1 MEKVNGSPLLT
12 WIRNRIKKN
21 KNCII
26 IINGATGSG
35 KTYGALELCCEVAEM
50 FKTNFTVKD
59 NMDFN
64 FAGLLE
70 KTMLK
75 KNDKPGTPFLF
86 EEVGAVGGGAASREW
101 QGQANRFFFS
111 FMQTTRHRNQVLI
124 MTCPHFS
131 FLERGA
137 RSLVHMQI
145 ETDGI
150 DFDKKVAYFRCYR
163 VQVNSRTG
171 NFYFKYLR
179 VNQNGNRYRFKRM
192 GLSMPPK
199 DITYEYE
206 LLKTKYTGNL
216 NKIILDKAKD
226 KKKVQKKRENG
237 AVDLLAL
244 EKLLESGLTNKQIA
258 KAFFCTDRTV
268 RNYKNKLKTAQNLP
282 NIAPV
287 PGFEGLERK
296 RAPI

>member
-101 QGQANRFFFS
+101 QGKANRFFFS

-124 MTCPHFS
+124 MTCPHFK
-131 FLERGA
+131 FLDLGA
-137 RSLVHMQI
+137 RSLVHIQMI
-145 ETDGI
+145 TTSI
-150 DFDKKVAYFRCYR
+150 DFEKKIAYFKCHRI
-163 VQVNSRTG
+163 QVNSTNG
-171 NFYFKYLR
+171 KFYFKYLR
-179 VNQNGNRYRFKRM
+179 VNQNGNRYKYGRI

-199 DITYEYE
+199 DITREYE
-206 LLKTKYTGNL
+206 LLKTKYTGDL
-216 NKIILDKAKD
+216 NEMILNDAKNAEKRKIVK
-226 KKKVQKKRENG
+226 EEG
-237 AVDLLAL
+237 AIDLLAL
-244 EKLLESGLTNKQIA
+244 GKLLEIGLTNEQIA
-258 KAFFCTDRTV
+258 KAFKCCTKTV
-268 RNYKNKLKTAQNLP
+268 ERYKKKLKTPLKVP
-282 NIAPV
+282 NIAPCATLD
-287 PGFEGLERK
+287 PDIDRHTPF
-296 RAPI
+296 